1 MLVQSNQSSFGAS
14 KNLSA
19 MMDVVTVKNPSQ
31 GNYNRGQ
38 VQSNSIIEHTRKTAL
53 SDFDAG

>member
-31 GNYNRGQ
+31 GSYNRGQ
-38 VQSNSIIEHTRKTAL
+38 VQSNSTIKYTRKTAL
-53 SDFDAG
+53 LDFDGG

>member
-19 MMDVVTVKNPSQ
+19 MMDVVTVTNPSQ
-31 GNYNRGQ
+31 GSYNRGQ
-38 VQSNSIIEHTRKTAL
+38 VQSNSTIKYTRKTAL